1 MEIHSTQWEKE
12 IKKILD
18 NAWGVG
24 CDIETGGHVF
34 QLMLTNVQ
42 GSNESSYIEDA
53 NGTFKNMNIYFGF
66 NITRSF
72 TL

>member
-1 MEIHSTQWEKE
+1 MGKRNKE
-12 IKKILD
+12 
-18 NAWGVG
+18 NFRQSWGVG

-42 GSNESSYIEDA
+42 GSNESAYIEGA
-53 NGTFKNMNIYFGF
+53 NGTLKNMNIYFGF